1 MKIPTHSEHI
11 RTSARSFE
19 PPDQALRDED
29 QPPIADDAN
38 VALLAWYRHLQTER
52 LATKDEIARVREAL
66 PELDGA
72 PQTPIEPV
80 AAEEGAG
87 TLIASA
93 HNSPL
98 PLAGSS

>member
-1 MKIPTHSEHI
+1 MKIPTTVSI
-11 RTSARSFE
+11 YGLVPVPSNLQM
-19 PPDQALRDED
+19 QALRDED

-66 PELDGA
+66 QELDGA

-87 TLIASA
+87 ALIASA
-93 HNSPL
+93 HDSPL